1 MIKFLFVRHGDIDLQ
16 APPASREPPGP
27 SLNAAG
33 RARAEALAHVVG
45 TAGITDIF
53 TSKYART
60 QQTVEPIAVK
70 LGLPHRMASEA
81 QVHAMLSAVDGSVF
95 LIAGHSDSVPRMINA
110 LGVVPKLAD
119 LGQHE
124 FDNLFVV
131 TASTTTGPV
140 ALVRLKYGKV
150 SA

>member
-1 MIKFLFVRHGDIDLQ
+1 
-16 APPASREPPGP
+16 
-27 SLNAAG
+27 
-33 RARAEALAHVVG
+33 
-45 TAGITDIF
+45 
-53 TSKYART
+53 
-60 QQTVEPIAVK
+60 
-70 LGLPHRMASEA
+70 
-81 QVHAMLSAVDGSVF
+81 
-95 LIAGHSDSVPRMINA
+95 MINA